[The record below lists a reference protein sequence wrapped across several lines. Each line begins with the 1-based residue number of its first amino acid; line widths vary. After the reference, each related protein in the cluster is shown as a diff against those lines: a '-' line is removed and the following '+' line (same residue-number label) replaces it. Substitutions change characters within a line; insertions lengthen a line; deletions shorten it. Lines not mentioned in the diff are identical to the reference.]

1 MNLRFLETFV
11 WAARLG
17 SLSRTAERL
26 HTTLAAASARIQT
39 LERDLG
45 VALFER
51 EGRNLRLS
59 AKGREALPLAER
71 LVQAAAEFELS
82 IRNPE
87 SLSGRIRLGVIDV
100 AGVLLPSLL
109 KTVRKRFP
117 QVEIELHAD
126 TTQRIIERMQA
137 GDLDIG
143 ITLVSPPVPGARA
156 MRLFTLA
163 CHWMASPE
171 LIPEEREM
179 GVDELADFPV
189 VTFASG
195 SIPHANVVALFQ
207 PHGGPRQLYC
217 GSSLATMLQLIKDG
231 FGVSAFPA
239 ALAQDELRAGRLR
252 LLNLRV
258 PFPPLDVQVGYMD
271 GPEQTLMAAFSNT
284 IVEMARDYCV
294 RSPAEHAWMPAAA
307 IETPH
312 SKKV

>member
-26 HTTLAAASARIQT
+26 HTTLAAVSARIQT

-51 EGRNLRLS
+51 EGRHMRLTT
-59 AKGREALPLAER
+59 KGREALPLAER

-87 SLSGRIRLGVIDV
+87 SLSGRIRLGVIDAA

-109 KTVRKRFP
+109 KEARKRFP
-117 QVEIELHAD
+117 QVEIDLHAD
-126 TTQRIIERMQA
+126 TTQRIIERMQS

-143 ITLVSPPVPGARA
+143 ITLVSPPVSGVRA

-163 CHWMASPE
+163 CHWMASPDLIADDRE
-171 LIPEEREM
+171 L
-179 GVDELADFPV
+179 GVDELAGFPV

-195 SIPHANVVALFQ
+195 SVPHENVVTLFQ

-217 GSSLATMLQLIKDG
+217 GSSVATMLRLIKDG

-239 ALAQDELRAGRLR
+239 ALAQDELLAGRLR
-252 LLNLRV
+252 LLNVRV

-284 IVEMARDYCV
+284 IVEMARDYCA
-294 RSPAEHAWMPAAA
+294 RTPAELAWMPAVAA
-307 IETPH
+307 
-312 SKKV
+312 